1 MSIDGGGPP
10 AAPANKGLV
19 DRILSLAADVYPGE
33 GVTALLLAAN
43 GFLLLAAY
51 YAIRPLRGAFLLPI
65 EITFPGGT
73 VLQGPQITSYVGA
86 ILAALFLVIVPLY
99 GAFAS
104 RVNRIR
110 LINAVTVFFVLNL
123 VGFFLLAQSG
133 AYATV
138 LGISF
143 VLWVGIFNLMVVA
156 QFWSFANDLYTP
168 EQGKRLFAIV
178 GFGGSVGAAVGAGLT
193 SVLIPRFGTT
203 PMLLIACG
211 ELLLALLLTNI
222 VNTRDRRHPHAERAE
237 RKAAEKP
244 LGTEGGFQLILRH
257 KYLLF
262 IGLLTLT
269 VQIVNTNGNYLLNES
284 VAQMARAAVASGDT
298 GGLSESDVIG
308 SFMADVDFWQ
318 NVLSMLI
325 QFFLVSR
332 IFKYLGIGGALFVL
346 PVIAFTSYGIFAFAP
361 VLAFIRLTKIAENAT
376 DYSLQNTLRRALFLP
391 TSREAKYKALQAVET
406 FFWRAGDML
415 SAAVVFVAA
424 QVLALSLRQYAIV
437 NVVLVLLWLAVA
449 AVLAR
454 ENRRLTAQ
462 AAPAADAAGSPR

>member
-1 MSIDGGGPP
+1 VTDGM
-10 AAPANKGLV
+10 PANTRKGMV
-19 DRILSLAADVYPGE
+19 DRALALAADVHAGE

-51 YAIRPLRGAFLLPI
+51 YSIRPLRGALLLPV
-65 EITFPGGT
+65 EITLPGGT
-73 VLQGPQITSYVGA
+73 VLDGSQITSYVGA

-123 VGFFLLAQSG
+123 LGFFLLAQSG
-133 AYATV
+133 AYPTV
-138 LGISF
+138 LGIAF

-168 EQGKRLFAIV
+168 DQGKRLFAIV
-178 GFGGSVGAAVGAGLT
+178 GFGGSIGAVAGAFLT
-193 SVLIPRFGTT
+193 SNLIPRIGTL
-203 PMLLIACG
+203 PMMLVSCV
-211 ELLLALLLTNI
+211 ALLMALVITN
-222 VNTRDRRHPHAERAE
+222 VVHVRDRRQPRLDRNHQ
-237 RKAAEKP
+237 KAQEEP
-244 LGTEGGFQLILRH
+244 LGSEGGFQLILRH
-257 KYLLF
+257 RYLLF

-284 VAQMARAAVASGDT
+284 VAQMAEAAVASGNT
-298 GGLSESDVIG
+298 GGLSEEDIIG

-318 NVLSMLI
+318 NALSMVI

-346 PVIAFTSYGIFAFAP
+346 PAIAFTSYGLFALAP

-415 SAAVVFVAA
+415 SAAVVFVVV
-424 QVLALSLRQYAIV
+424 QWLALSMRQYAFV
-437 NVVLVLLWLAVA
+437 NIALVVVWFVVA

-462 AAPAADAAGSPR
+462 AGSSTPVSASRA